1 MSLSKRGSWW
11 IDFVTPDRQR
21 VRESAETGNRFQAQE
36 LHDRLKNDAW
46 RLYRLGDRPKRT
58 WQDAV
63 EGRLREQSH
72 KATHEEDRSK
82 LRWLDHYLVDLEIGK
97 IDGTLIGTIT
107 EAKRAEGCRNATI
120 NRTLAL
126 VRAIL
131 RRCAREWD
139 WLDRAPAV
147 RLLKEPTRRIRF
159 LSREQAQ
166 NLLRELP
173 PHLKD
178 MASFTLATGLRASS
192 VTGLCWDQV
201 DLGRRL
207 TWIHPDQAKARKAIA
222 VPRNGTAM
230 RGVRAQFDRH
240 PVFVFT
246 HQGRPVKQVSTKA
259 WYKALAR
266 AGIDNFRWLA
276 IVQPRLVIALGLDT
290 YGAMKIALHG
300 ESFPCPRN
308 LREGV
313 VESFRYLSSDVW
325 CQAHPAVGGYHRT
338 RAQVAEDW
346 RSMAAR
352 IPVVSY
358 GAPG

>member
-1 MSLSKRGSWW
+1 MSLSKRGSIWW
-11 IDFVTPDRQR
+11 IDFVTPDGQR

-63 EGRLREQSH
+63 ERWLREQSH
-72 KATHEEDRSK
+72 KATYEEDRSK

-178 MASFTLATGLRASS
+178 MASFTLATGLRASN

-222 VPRNGTAM
+222 VPLNGTAM
-230 RGVRAQFDRH
+230 RVVRAQFDRH

-246 HQGRPVKQVSTKA
+246 YQGRPVKQVSTKA
-259 WYKALAR
+259 W
-266 AGIDNFRWLA
+266 
-276 IVQPRLVIALGLDT
+276 
-290 YGAMKIALHG
+290 
-300 ESFPCPRN
+300 
-308 LREGV
+308 
-313 VESFRYLSSDVW
+313 
-325 CQAHPAVGGYHRT
+325 
-338 RAQVAEDW
+338 
-346 RSMAAR
+346 
-352 IPVVSY
+352 
-358 GAPG
+358 